1 MASPVQAPPPV
12 QRRRS
17 FAGPVVLI
25 VLGIV
30 LLLATMGVLQW
41 EPLLRWFGSYWP
53 ALIIIWG
60 VIKLVEHHRAE
71 REGVRPRGIGAGG
84 VLLLIMLIIFGLAAT
99 QASRVNWRDLG
110 DRIPLGENDSEGFGC
125 YGSWFGHC
133 YRYDDQLQQDFPAG
147 NSLRVVSDRGA
158 VTVTPSDDNQIHIV
172 VRKRVSAH
180 EQSDA
185 DKWNAGTK
193 PQITTSG
200 NVLILNANT
209 EGAGDHWIATD
220 MDVSI
225 PRKAP
230 VVIAARRGDVSVT
243 GRDGDAEVSSQR
255 SEVSLSDIHG
265 KANVNLDGGSA
276 RISSIGSDVAIQ
288 GRGNDVSLEDVKG
301 AARLSGEF
309 DSIKLSRVANGV
321 SFKSA
326 RTDLEFSRL
335 NGDLDLDP
343 DDMRAVNVI
352 GPFRMLT
359 RSKDIRLTGVSGDVR
374 VQNGNGTVEI
384 RMSKLGNMQVD
395 NHNGDVQIYLP
406 EKAGFQ
412 VQARGGEVETDFTE
426 LKIASGGD
434 QASAAGTVGSGGP
447 RLVINNEHGSIEI
460 RKGSTVAETV
470 APPPRAPKTP
480 REPQAP
486 VKPTEN

>member
-1 MASPVQAPPPV
+1 MRSNRRLQRCTMASPVQAPPPL
-12 QRRRS
+12 QRPRS

-25 VLGIV
+25 ILGTV
-30 LLLATMGVLQW
+30 LLLATMGVVQS

-53 ALIIIWG
+53 ALIILWG

-84 VLLLIMLIIFGLAAT
+84 VLLLIMLIVFGLAAT
-99 QASRVNWRDLG
+99 QASRVNWRELG
-110 DRIPLGENDSEGFGC
+110 DEINMDQNDCRGWP
-125 YGSWFGHC
+125 SWFGHC
-133 YRYDDQLQQDFPAG
+133 YSYDDQLQQEFPAG
-147 NSLRVVSDRGA
+147 STLRVVSNRGA
-158 VTVTPSDDNQIHIV
+158 VTVTPSDDNQIRVV
-172 VRKRVSAH
+172 VRKRVSARD
-180 EQSDA
+180 QSDA

-200 NVLILNANT
+200 NILILNANT

-225 PRKAP
+225 PRKAS
-230 VVIAARRGDVSVT
+230 VVISARRGNVSVT
-243 GRDGDAEVSSQR
+243 GRDGDTEVSGQH
-255 SEVSLSDIHG
+255 SEVSLSDING

-276 RISSIGSDVAIQ
+276 RISAISSDVAIQ
-288 GRGNDVSLEDVKG
+288 GRGNDVSLEDIKG

-335 NGDLDLDP
+335 NGDLDLDS
-343 DDMRAVNVI
+343 DDMRAVDVI

-359 RSKDIRLTGVSGDVR
+359 RSKDIRLTGV
-374 VQNGNGTVEI
+374 
-384 RMSKLGNMQVD
+384 
-395 NHNGDVQIYLP
+395 NGDVQIYLP

-412 VQARGGEVETDFTE
+412 LQARGGEVETDFTE

-434 QASAAGTVGSGGP
+434 QASAAGTVGTGGP

-460 RKGSTVAETV
+460 RKGSAVAET
-470 APPPRAPKTP
+470 APPKAPKPP

-486 VKPTEN
+486 VEPTEN

>member
-1 MASPVQAPPPV
+1 MASPVQAPPPL
-12 QRRRS
+12 QRPRS

-25 VLGIV
+25 ILGTV
-30 LLLATMGVLQW
+30 LLLATMGVVQS

-53 ALIIIWG
+53 ALIILWG
-60 VIKLVEHHRAE
+60 VIKLIEHHRAE

-99 QASRVNWRDLG
+99 QASRVNWRELG
-110 DRIPLGENDSEGFGC
+110 DEINMDQNDCRGWP
-125 YGSWFGHC
+125 SWFGHC
-133 YRYDDQLQQDFPAG
+133 YSYDDQLQQDFPAG
-147 NSLRVVSDRGA
+147 SSLRVVSNRGA
-158 VTVTPSDDNQIHIV
+158 VTVTPSDENQIHIV

-180 EQSDA
+180 DQSDA

-200 NVLILNANT
+200 NILILNANT

-225 PRKAP
+225 PRKAS
-230 VVIAARRGDVSVT
+230 VVISARRGNVSVT
-243 GRDGDAEVSSQR
+243 GRDGDTEVSGQH
-255 SEVSLSDIHG
+255 SEVSLSDING
-265 KANVNLDGGSA
+265 KANVNLDGGSM
-276 RISSIGSDVAIQ
+276 RISAISSDVAIQ
-288 GRGNDVSLEDVKG
+288 GRGNDVSLEDIKG

-335 NGDLDLDP
+335 NGDLDLDS
-343 DDMRAVNVI
+343 DDMRAVDVI

-374 VQNGNGTVEI
+374 LQNGNGTVEI
-384 RMSKLGNMQVD
+384 RMSKLGNVQVD

-406 EKAGFQ
+406 EKTGFQ
-412 VQARGGEVETDFTE
+412 LQARGGEVETDFAE

-434 QASAAGTVGSGGP
+434 QASAAGTVGTGGP

-460 RKGSTVAETV
+460 RKGSAVAET
-470 APPPRAPKTP
+470 APPKAPKPP

-486 VKPTEN
+486 VEPTEN